1 MRRIVG
7 LTLVVVG
14 TFVLG
19 MAGLSRFYLAD
30 RLAVTPIDQF
40 ARTDAV
46 GPGTYLNNKTFTEKS
61 GDLVAHRR
69 LRGDVPAS
77 TGDVAVWDVFVALE
91 TGDGQFVRASVDR
104 VAGDRRTG
112 EAVTCC
118 GEAVDSNP
126 VRHAGVSYK
135 FPFDTGKRTYDW
147 WDVNSQRA
155 YPAKYVSDE
164 DVQGLTTYK
173 FIQQVPGF
181 QLRTQD
187 VPGALVGES
196 TLSVTA
202 PVFYETV
209 RTAWVEPRTGIIIKA
224 NEQTRTTLRNSAGQD
239 KVTVVQ
245 YDLTFDNA
253 TQGRQ
258 ADLARDG
265 ASKIRLVSV
274 WLPLLGLVLGLLL
287 IVAGVLVVRAAGRD
301 TTPQPVDEDPVPVG

>member
-14 TFVLG
+14 TFALG

-46 GPGTYLNNKTFTEKS
+46 GPGSYLDNKTFTEKS

-69 LRGDVPAS
+69 LLGDVAAS
-77 TGDVAVWDVFVALE
+77 SDDVAVWNVFVALE

-112 EAVTCC
+112 QAVACC
-118 GEAVDSNP
+118 GEAVDSTA
-126 VRHAGVSYK
+126 VRHSGVSYK
-135 FPFDTGKRTYDW
+135 FPFDTKKRTYDW
-147 WDVNSQRA
+147 WDVNSQRS

-164 DVQGLTTYK
+164 DVRGVATYK
-173 FIQQVPGF
+173 FLQQVPGF
-181 QLRTQD
+181 ELRKQT

-196 TLSVTA
+196 APSVSA
-202 PVFYETV
+202 PVWYQTV

-224 NEQTRTTLRNSAGQD
+224 NEQTQTTLRNSAGED

-245 YDLTFDNA
+245 YDLTFDDA

-258 ADLARDG
+258 VDLAEDG
-265 ASKIRLVSV
+265 ISKIRLVTL
-274 WLPLLGLVLGLLL
+274 WLPLLGLILGLAL
-287 IVAGVLVVRAAGRD
+287 IAAGILVLRAAGRD
-301 TTPQPVDEDPVPVG
+301 STPKQLDEDPVPVA